1 MSQYEIKD
9 LSSNHHYRTELP
21 NIIFEIGLAPQ
32 LIGVYAAIK
41 RSAGDQG
48 TFFKSEAKLAKELG
62 ISKKT
67 LHKFIEILCLINIHL
82 KKPLLIKKNR
92 ISKDGDKDTN
102 LISITDIWPD
112 NCVHFCNESGGRVNI
127 TPPRVNITQGVG
139 QNLPKG
145 RVKFTHKEEPIKKN
159 LFEETTTPTPSKGNV
174 VVDVV
179 SDKKQKEEEAEK
191 QAARSLK
198 EWLDKEAGKQR
209 SKHSIPWGDKWIIP
223 LYVYERL
230 IKKHGIKYFQ
240 EQLDYMVRLQKD
252 FDRGTNKKPINNPEV
267 YLKRACK
274 ENYADSDQDKNKD
287 EK

>member
-1 MSQYEIKD
+1 MSEYEIKD

-21 NIIFEIGLAPQ
+21 NIIFEIGLPPQ

-48 TFFKSEAKLAKELG
+48 AFFKSEAKLAKELG

-82 KKPLLIKKNR
+82 KKSLLIKKNR

-102 LISITDIWPD
+102 LISITDIWPE
-112 NCVHFCNESGGRVNI
+112 NYMKFNESGGRVNI

-139 QNLPKG
+139 KNLPQG
-145 RVKFTHKEEPIKKN
+145 RVNITHKEEPIKNN
-159 LFEETTTPTPSKGNV
+159 LFEETTTPTPSKGKV

-179 SDKKQKEEEAEK
+179 SDKKQKEEEAEQ

-198 EWLDKEAGKQR
+198 DWIDKESGKMR
-209 SKHSIPWGDKWIIP
+209 RNHTTWGDTWIIP

-230 IKKHGIKYFQ
+230 IKKNGIKYFQ
-240 EQLDYMVRLQKD
+240 EQLDYMVRLQTD
-252 FDRGTNKKPINNPEV
+252 FDKGKNKKPIGNPEV

-274 ENYADSDQDKNKD
+274 ENYADSDQDKNKE